1 MAMKSLRFVSL
12 LFTAI
17 VLGAGLAHL
26 FALPNKIHLPR
37 EEYLTVQQIYRGWAL
52 LGIVLIV
59 ALISTLVLT
68 VKVRRRPRTF
78 ALTLT
83 ALLCI
88 AVALVVFFTFTYP
101 ANRQTEN
108 WTMLPDDWQKL
119 RIQWEYSHAAGAVL
133 HLIALCALIGSVLAS
148 DESDRSGREITAA
161 VNEERESIHA

>member
-1 MAMKSLRFVSL
+1 MAMKALRFSSL

-68 VKVRRRPRTF
+68 VKVRRRPRVF
-78 ALTLT
+78 ALTLA

-88 AVALVVFFTFTYP
+88 AAALVVFFTFTYP
-101 ANRQTEN
+101 ANQQTEN
-108 WTMLPDDWQKL
+108 WTVLPDDWQKL
-119 RIQWEYSHAAGAVL
+119 RIQWEYSHAAGAIL
-133 HLIALCALIGSVLAS
+133 HLIALSALIGLVLTS
-148 DESDRSGREITAA
+148 DESGRSGREVAAA
-161 VNEERESIHA
+161 VNEERESVHA